1 MKVMKMPR
9 NTRIAPKAQ
18 EAFFPLG
25 AHKMHTAEDLG
36 IYIVRFYT
44 LNSGHGPSQATLSFI
59 LGSPLAQHASRMTA
73 ILQATSNSFSRFA
86 SSAPN
91 RQIKGQ

>member
-36 IYIVRFYT
+36 IYIYIY
-44 LNSGHGPSQATLSFI
+44 LQGHPGLRIREHRAY
-59 LGSPLAQHASRMTA
+59 M
-73 ILQATSNSFSRFA
+73 
-86 SSAPN
+86 
-91 RQIKGQ
+91 